1 MILEHPS
8 VQEIVVVGIPCEK
21 HGQEIAALIQLRI
34 ATRVTHDKMLE
45 EIQEHCKKVL
55 SSYKI
60 PRVWRLTEEI
70 PKNAIGKVVKK
81 EIAKLFI

>member
-1 MILEHPS
+1 MEHPS

-21 HGQEIAALIQLRI
+21 HGQEIAALIQFRI
-34 ATRVTHDKMLE
+34 TTRVTHDKMLE

>member
-8 VQEIVVVGIPCEK
+8 VQEIVVVGIPCVK
-21 HGQEIAALIQLRI
+21 HGQEIAALIQFRI
-34 ATRVTHDKMLE
+34 SSIVTHDKMLE

-60 PRVWRLTEEI
+60 PRIWRVIEEI

>member
-1 MILEHPS
+1 MEHSS

-21 HGQEIAALIQLRI
+21 HGQEIAALILFRI
-34 ATRVTHDKMLE
+34 KTIVTEDKMLE

-60 PRVWRLTEEI
+60 PRVWRVTEEI

>member
-21 HGQEIAALIQLRI
+21 HGQEIAALIQFRQ
-34 ATRVTHDKMLE
+34 TGNVTQEQMLE
-45 EIQEHCKKVL
+45 EIQGHCKRVL

-60 PRVWRLTEEI
+60 PRVWRVTEEI
-70 PKNAIGKVVKK
+70 PKTAIGKVVKK
-81 EIAKLFI
+81 ESAKIFI

>member
-21 HGQEIAALIQLRI
+21 HGQEIAALIQFRI
-34 ATRVTHDKMLE
+34 SDRVTQDQMLE
-45 EIQEHCKKVL
+45 EIQGHCKKVL

-60 PRVWRLTEEI
+60 PRVWRVTAEI